1 MAASQQ
7 NYFRLDLIYSIENTI
22 FLKQKKQYRSTV
34 FIAIKCY
41 SINFLVESQ
50 QLTNLA

>member
-1 MAASQQ
+1 MVASQQ
-7 NYFRLDLIYSIENTI
+7 NYFRLDSIYSIENTI
-22 FLKQKKQYRSTV
+22 FLKQKNSAEALF
-34 FIAIKCY
+34 FIAIKRY